1 VEKQIIETNNFEL
14 FNNPQFNNFLELSP
28 GVTGIF
34 NFDTLQYEYISKNVK
49 NIFGYDS
56 DEFMNGGLRFNYS
69 ILNTTHADIIASN
82 IFPMYLEQ
90 CVKYAS
96 AGNLK
101 KLRFSYEY
109 MVNCKSGKAIWCL
122 HQSTIME
129 VDENGYPLLDL
140 FIITDINETK
150 KDDLINFTIAKKN
163 DQDVF
168 DTIHTFCYQTK
179 DLGLLSGRE
188 MQILKLLCEGNTTPK
203 IASILHLSEHTVK
216 THRKNIMQKME
227 VRNSMDIM
235 KIAYEKGLL

>member
-1 VEKQIIETNNFEL
+1 MSNNFEL
-14 FNNPQFNNFLELSP
+14 FNNPQFNSFLELSP

-34 NFDTLQYEYISKNVK
+34 NFDTLQYEYYSKNVK
-49 NIFGYDS
+49 SIFGYDS
-56 DEFMNGGLRFNYS
+56 EDYLSGGLRFSYS
-69 ILNTTHADIIASN
+69 ILNHVHADIIASH
-82 IFPMYLEQ
+82 IFPVYLEQ

-96 AGNLK
+96 KDSLK

-109 MVNCKSGKAIWCL
+109 MVNCKSGKTLWCL
-122 HQSTIME
+122 HQSTIIE
-129 VDENGYPLLDL
+129 VDENGYPLLDM

-163 DQDVF
+163 DQDF
-168 DTIHTFCYQTK
+168 FETIHTIAYQTK
-179 DLGLLSGRE
+179 DLSLLSGRE

-203 IASILHLSEHTVK
+203 IANILHLSEHTVK

-235 KIAYEKGLL
+235 KMAYEKGLMQ